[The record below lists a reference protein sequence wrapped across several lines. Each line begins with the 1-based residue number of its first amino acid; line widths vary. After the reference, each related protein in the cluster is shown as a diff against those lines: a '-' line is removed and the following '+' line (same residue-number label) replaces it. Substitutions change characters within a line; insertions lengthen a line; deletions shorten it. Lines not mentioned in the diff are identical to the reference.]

1 MASVTV
7 AFSPITTAVSAPS
20 SSVSDRR
27 ISVRL
32 PGFRGLKSKSTSAS
46 VVPLFR
52 SVIREPLIRGRGGR
66 VVCEA
71 QETAVDGQ
79 FLCLLQLDLLSETLS
94 VEAFEVSSI
103 EQLIG
108 SNNLRYCPRV
118 MSGFCLSSLRRA
130 KVPLAAWFTEEECL
144 EKSSCTWTHNH
155 SPRGLSAVKEDAW
168 QSLVLDC
175 ELPVLVEFW
184 APWCGPCR
192 MIHPVVDELSKD
204 YAGKLKCYK
213 VNTDECPNIA
223 TQYGIRSIPTVMIFK
238 NGEKKDAVIGAVPKS
253 TLITCIERFL

>member
-32 PGFRGLKSKSTSAS
+32 PGFRGLKSKSASASAS

-71 QETAVDGQ
+71 QETAVD
-79 FLCLLQLDLLSETLS
+79 
-94 VEAFEVSSI
+94 EAFEVSSI

-130 KVPLAAWFTEEECL
+130 KVPLAAWFIEEECL
-144 EKSSCTWTHNH
+144 EKSSCTWTLNH

-204 YAGKLKCYK
+204 YTGKLKCYK

-253 TLITCIERFL
+253 TMITCIEKFL

>member
-27 ISVRL
+27 ISVGL

-79 FLCLLQLDLLSETLS
+79 FLCFTSL
-94 VEAFEVSSI
+94 
-103 EQLIG
+103 
-108 SNNLRYCPRV
+108 
-118 MSGFCLSSLRRA
+118 GFCLSSLRRA
-130 KVPLAAWFTEEECL
+130 KVPLAAWFIEEECL

-253 TLITCIERFL
+253 TLITCVERFL

>member
-7 AFSPITTAVSAPS
+7 AFSPITTDASAPY

-71 QETAVDGQ
+71 QETAVD
-79 FLCLLQLDLLSETLS
+79 
-94 VEAFEVSSI
+94 V
-103 EQLIG
+103 
-108 SNNLRYCPRV
+108 
-118 MSGFCLSSLRRA
+118 
-130 KVPLAAWFTEEECL
+130 
-144 EKSSCTWTHNH
+144 
-155 SPRGLSAVKEDAW
+155 SAVKEDAW